1 MIHLS
6 EAEKVV
12 LKEIQGDFPL
22 TEHPFA
28 EIAKKAQ
35 LSETEVL
42 RIAEDLLARGI
53 VRRIGAILYHR
64 RAGMKANAMGVW
76 RVPEKEVDRIGEMMA
91 ADPRV
96 THCYHRDPVKNW
108 PYNLYTMI
116 HGKTEKN
123 CEVLAEKLS
132 RQTGITDYRLLF
144 STREFKKESL
154 KIFE

>member
-1 MIHLS
+1 MIYLT
-6 EAEKVV
+6 EAEKTV

-28 EIAKKAQ
+28 EIARKAQ
-35 LSETEVL
+35 LPETVVL
-42 RIAEDLLARGI
+42 QITEDLLSRGI

-76 RVPEKEVDRIGEMMA
+76 QVPENEVEKTGEIMA

-96 THCYHRDPVKNW
+96 THCYYRDPVKNW

-116 HGKTEKN
+116 HGKTEKS
-123 CEVLAEKLS
+123 CAALAEELS

-144 STREFKKESL
+144 STKEFKKESL

>member
-1 MIHLS
+1 MIPLTD
-6 EAEKVV
+6 AEKAV

-22 TEHPFA
+22 TASPFA
-28 EIAKKAQ
+28 EIAGRVH
-35 LSETEVL
+35 LTEEEVL
-42 RIAEDLLARGI
+42 KIMKNFLARGI

-76 RVPEKEVDRIGEMMA
+76 KVPEGDVNRIGMMMA
-91 ADPRV
+91 ENPRV

-116 HGKTEKN
+116 HGKTEED
-123 CEVLAEKLS
+123 CGRIAERLS
-132 RQTGITDYRLLF
+132 RETGIRDYRLLF
-144 STREFKKESL
+144 SSREFKKESL